1 MPQTPD
7 PAPSGR
13 EDTFGFVLHDVARLL
28 RKRFDQRARALG
40 LTRAQWQVLAHLAR
54 SEGISQTA
62 LADILEIE
70 NITLGRLVDRLEESG
85 WVARRVCG
93 DDRRVRRLHLT
104 EKAKPILGRMRAL
117 GEETRAEALS
127 GLTPSEQ
134 AALLNMLRHVRTNL
148 SERQAPEVRAHG

>member
-1 MPQTPD
+1 MSHTPVS
-7 PAPSGR
+7 AHLGR

-54 SEGISQTA
+54 NEGTSQSA
-62 LADILEIE
+62 LADILDIE
-70 NITLGRLVDRLEESG
+70 NITLGRLVDRLEDAG
-85 WVARRVCG
+85 WVERRVCG

-117 GEETRAEALS
+117 GEETRSEALS
-127 GLTPSEQ
+127 GLTPEEQ
-134 AALLNMLRHVRTNL
+134 AALLMMLRHVRTTL